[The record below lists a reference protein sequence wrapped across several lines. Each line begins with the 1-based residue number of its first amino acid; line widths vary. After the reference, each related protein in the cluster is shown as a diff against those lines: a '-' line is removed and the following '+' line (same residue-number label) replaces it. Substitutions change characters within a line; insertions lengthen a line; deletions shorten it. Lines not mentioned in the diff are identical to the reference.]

1 MTLKDYG
8 VKGRRGEHTRK
19 NEKSAEISPSRGK
32 QDFTGPP
39 GLFRRK
45 IDGSV
50 VAPDDFLR
58 DFITRI

>member
-1 MTLKDYG
+1 VPT
-8 VKGRRGEHTRK
+8 GRAYQK
-19 NEKSAEISPSRGK
+19 KPEICRNLPKPGK

-50 VAPDDFLR
+50 VAPDDSLR